1 MTLLVELYVLLA
13 TSIISNII
21 LFIALAV
28 TMKRSEK
35 KELEIVKYWKKIWR
49 EAKDSSDFWQMI
61 IFDDHK
67 TACGGVIYR
76 TITEEEKSKRY
87 LRFEKIFALSVSK
100 PSNLIFCG
108 YFLISWSRMS
118 FSGPDP

>member
-61 IFDDHK
+61 YH
-67 TACGGVIYR
+67 AGEENR
-76 TITEEEKSKRY
+76 TVWENLFQKEKLERIQAQTEIKLLKGHIASLELAPRPRAILPWVPIIKKGNGQ
-87 LRFEKIFALSVSK
+87 
-100 PSNLIFCG
+100 PN
-108 YFLISWSRMS
+108 
-118 FSGPDP
+118 